1 MSSRAVRRL
10 LKERGYDDLAE
21 TAAHVESKAQQA
33 TATETGSE
41 SEEGM
46 DNTKPAQANMFDL
59 LMQDNGSPDT
69 GSEKN
74 SNSEGEE
81 ENAAHSSKPSE
92 KLQTSQIDDKIASTR
107 KKGKG
112 GNKKKGKGKRGGKAV
127 AAADMSMAEFE
138 AQLKEHGAHSPGATA
153 NEKDSREVD
162 GGKSKAG
169 RGEALGVMLTDEQ
182 QHNRALLVVEAKYL
196 NSEAE
201 IRRLFGS
208 AALKDSGGGGG
219 GGGRRRFMQRAI
231 AKRSSL
237 TQPKPT
243 WPPLLHAPGVEMRQL
258 VETDEDKEMQ
268 QLIAADPTGGQWFT
282 IEHSM
287 RFRTVQLEFL
297 EAVITNDADAIAALA
312 HHHPYHVDA
321 LLQLSEIL
329 KQTGGDFGE
338 AGTLVER
345 ALFAFEQGFAARFSV
360 TNGMSRLDF
369 RRIES
374 RGLFLALFRHMQFM
388 SRRGCWRTALE
399 VNKVL
404 LGLDPVRD
412 PYGVLLTLDFFALK
426 SRQYEY
432 VRRFMADWSWS
443 RVDLLPN
450 WAYSQAL
457 AEFMLESGD
466 GKKSKKSEGRAS
478 MDLLVEA
485 ILVFPTVV
493 PILWTKAGVDVDPVV
508 LTHPYFE
515 DVQIPDESA
524 MTYMQLMVQMFA
536 ERNSALYRTP
546 EVGRWLQE
554 GLLLA
559 LERIAIGG
567 TDERDISASTAIV
580 TRKQQAQKK
589 LCSYV
594 VPENISRHVLVADMD
609 AVKAGLPEEVRK
621 ATSFAFDPLPP
632 HNNINIYD
640 DLVGGNMEGVYRL
653 RMPGAFGNEGDED
666 NEELVA
672 AALPAIRGIMERL
685 RAQLGGQDDE
695 IDPGTSSDEE
705 DSGSGNNE
713 AAADH
718 EGP

>member
-21 TAAHVESKAQQA
+21 TAARVENKAQQA
-33 TATETGSE
+33 ASAEADSGSE
-41 SEEGM
+41 EEM
-46 DNTKPAQANMFDL
+46 DGTKPVQANMFDL
-59 LMQDNGSPDT
+59 LMEDGGSPDT
-69 GSEKN
+69 DN
-74 SNSEGEE
+74 DSNADEE
-81 ENAAHSSKPSE
+81 ESAAQGTELSQKQP
-92 KLQTSQIDDKIASTR
+92 TSQMDDRISTTK

-112 GNKKKGKGKRGGKAV
+112 GNKKRGKGKRGGKAV

-138 AQLKEHGAHSPGATA
+138 AQLKEHSAHAPAATA
-153 NEKDSREVD
+153 DEKSIRED
-162 GGKSKAG
+162 GSGKSNAG
-169 RGEALGVMLTDEQ
+169 RGGALGVVLTEEQ
-182 QHNRALLVVEAKYL
+182 QRNRALLVVEAKYL
-196 NSEAE
+196 SSEAE

-208 AALKDSGGGGG
+208 AALKDSGGRG

-231 AKRSSL
+231 AKRSTL
-237 TQPKPT
+237 AQPKPT
-243 WPPLLHAPGVEMRQL
+243 WPPMLHAPGVEMRQL
-258 VETDEDKEMQ
+258 VEADEDKEMQ
-268 QLIAADPTGGQWFT
+268 QIISADPTGGQWFT
-282 IEHSM
+282 IEHST

-297 EAVITNDADAIAALA
+297 QAVITNDADSIAALA

-338 AGTLVER
+338 AGTLVEQ

-360 TNGMSRLDF
+360 TNGMGRLDF

-388 SRRGCWRTALE
+388 ARRGCWRTALE

-404 LGLDPVRD
+404 LGLDPVHD

-432 VRRFMADWSWS
+432 VRRFVADWSWS

-466 GKKSKKSEGRAS
+466 GKKGKKSESRAS

-485 ILVFPTVV
+485 ILAFPTVV

-524 MTYMQLMVQMFA
+524 MTCMQLMVQMFA

-559 LERIAIGG
+559 LERIALGG
-567 TDERDISASTAIV
+567 TDERDISASMAVV

-589 LCSYV
+589 LCTYV

-609 AVKAGLPEEVRK
+609 AIKAGLPEEIRK

-632 HNNINIYD
+632 HNDINIYD
-640 DLVGGNMEGVYRL
+640 DLVGGSMERAHRL
-653 RMPGAFGNEGDED
+653 RMPGAFGAVDD
-666 NEELVA
+666 EELDA
-672 AALPAIRGIMERL
+672 AALPEIRGILERL
-685 RAQLGGQDDE
+685 RARLGDWGDE
-695 IDPGTSSDEE
+695 LDPGTSSDEE
-705 DSGSGNNE
+705 DLGTGNND
-713 AAADH
+713 AAADN